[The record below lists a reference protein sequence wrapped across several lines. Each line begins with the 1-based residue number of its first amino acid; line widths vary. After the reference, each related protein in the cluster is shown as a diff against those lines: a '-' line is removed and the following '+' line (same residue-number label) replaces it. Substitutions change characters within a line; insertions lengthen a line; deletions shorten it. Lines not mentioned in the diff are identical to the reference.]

1 MSFSP
6 SSPTLAREK
15 GDLLE
20 LATKLYFERDRQV
33 EEVFSWA
40 EYAARHG
47 FTIQDTGIDLVA
59 IQGDEAWAIQCK
71 NWERELDWGHLGS
84 FVGSLSQ
91 KDLPFKGG
99 YLVAQSLT
107 TRAERT
113 LNTLEKPVIL
123 LPAAEILERYE
134 ALAQK
139 LLKGEREALLPPIK
153 KTLRPYQLQAIE
165 ALLKGFETHT
175 RGKLLMPPGTGKTL
189 VSLRFT
195 EKLFQERL
203 QNPSPTDS
211 HLPPL
216 VLFLCPSI
224 ALLDQTIKV
233 WLREKQVPLQIA
245 AVVSDKTV
253 GKDEELNQ
261 RSLLSFPATTDPA
274 ELRTRF
280 TFRPGRLHVIFST
293 YQSLEVVMEA
303 QAQGFPAFDLVI
315 CDEAH
320 RTAGISDRRGDEAE
334 GGFRLVHDEEK
345 LRAYRRLYMTATP
358 RVFDASPDKRR
369 QVEEQEMVKI
379 YDMSDETLFGP
390 TFYEYTFRQ
399 AIEEG
404 YLVPYRIVIMVLDQ
418 KQVQEK
424 LYAYLN
430 SDQALSV
437 DLATQLVGLAHL
449 IRGEVKDEEERPL
462 PHPVKSG
469 IVFVSRVQKSQKLE
483 REFRRVYEEFFGEAP
498 RARLL
503 HIDGQMSAFEKR
515 RRLDWLREA
524 SLQEPHFLSNA
535 KVLTEGIDV
544 PSLDAVAFLDPKDS
558 VVDIIQALGRVV
570 RKAEGKS
577 YGLIFLPL
585 LVNSQAS
592 IDRQFEQSSY
602 KALWQVLGAI
612 ASLDKTFMVR
622 MRAFLLREKD
632 RPATDEPALTIHRTV
647 WIQPE
652 LFQEVRQHLKLR
664 IVRSYGLESK
674 AFLSDWA
681 RETATLAQTLH
692 THLDTALQQDSE
704 FQQQFQH
711 LLAALQT
718 TLHQQIAP
726 TDARSFIVQYL
737 LTRPIFQALF
747 HRSETPSHSPLAL
760 LDKIFLSFQKFL
772 QNNLQPLEEF
782 YKNVSLKAQS
792 LTSET
797 ERQDFLRYLY
807 TNFFSIAFRDTVE
820 EMGIA
825 YTPPPLVEFILDF
838 GDYLCRKHWGKSWKE
853 PGLALWE
860 PFAGTGTF
868 LALAMER
875 IPPHHLSQKLQQAEI
890 WATEKLL
897 LPFLI
902 LVTNL
907 EDRLQ
912 HRLSAPHPFQTA
924 LWADT
929 FQLMEHFYQKSTPT
943 LPGLFP
949 QEIQTQF
956 ERFLQTPIHFILSNP
971 PWRAGREN
979 ENLGRQNLTYPHLR
993 RRIETTYAHQAKNL
1007 GATLVNSLYDTYIQ
1021 AIRMAS
1027 DRIQEGLIAF
1037 VLNNGW
1043 LTGLAARGLRKC
1055 LQEEF
1060 SEIYLYD
1067 LKGDARTRGEEWK
1080 KQGDKIFESQS
1091 RAGVC
1096 LAFFVKKAPKE
1107 SPQARIYYT
1116 AVPDYASREEKF
1128 NALQKAAQNP
1138 ASIPWQ
1144 TLHPNPTADW
1154 LMQGDPS
1161 FKTLI
1166 KLGDKKNPQELTV
1179 FEIYSRGATTCRD
1192 NYAYNF
1198 SREELE
1204 KHMSRLIDHFNQHL
1218 VRVRKREITRD
1229 NLESQIEKD
1238 PRKIKWDSL
1247 LKNRLFTVK
1256 AFQKFDPQKVR
1267 LAYYRPFVPIWM
1279 YSDTIFISHLGFLPS
1294 FFPAPDSPNVAI
1306 VVTAVGKGGIFD
1318 AAVVD
1323 RIVDLHYFSAQNQLF
1338 PLYYYDKDGQRR
1350 ENITDG
1356 AVAYFRRELGDGGI
1370 GREDIFYY
1378 VFGVLSTPGYVARY
1392 RENLVMELPRVPVLR
1407 RFREV
1412 VELGRELAE
1421 LQLGYEQ
1428 LAPYEGVPGLEETLQ
1443 QAADEPLLKARLD
1456 EKSRSLLLNDR
1467 HKVGPLPD
1475 FAIQHQVGNYPP
1487 LRWISEYLVPST
1499 DKETGIEW
1507 QPGYTIGRFLDL
1519 ARRLLTLS
1527 QKSLEIKARLDKLF

>member
-1 MSFSP
+1 
-6 SSPTLAREK
+6 
-15 GDLLE
+15 
-20 LATKLYFERDRQV
+20 
-33 EEVFSWA
+33 
-40 EYAARHG
+40 
-47 FTIQDTGIDLVA
+47 
-59 IQGDEAWAIQCK
+59 
-71 NWERELDWGHLGS
+71 
-84 FVGSLSQ
+84 
-91 KDLPFKGG
+91 
-99 YLVAQSLT
+99 
-107 TRAERT
+107 
-113 LNTLEKPVIL
+113 
-123 LPAAEILERYE
+123 
-134 ALAQK
+134 
-139 LLKGEREALLPPIK
+139 
-153 KTLRPYQLQAIE
+153 
-165 ALLKGFETHT
+165 
-175 RGKLLMPPGTGKTL
+175 MPPGTGKTL

-203 QNPSPTDS
+203 QPPFATDA

-233 WLREKQVPLQIA
+233 WLREKQLPLHIA

-274 ELRTRF
+274 ELQKRF

-293 YQSLEVVMEA
+293 YQSLDVVME
-303 QAQGFPAFDLVI
+303 AQGFPAFDLVI

-334 GGFRLVHDEEK
+334 GGFRLVHDDEK
-345 LRAYRRLYMTATP
+345 LRAHRRLYMTATP

-483 REFRRVYEEFFGEAP
+483 REFRRVYEEFFGEVP
-498 RARLL
+498 QARLL

-585 LVNSQAS
+585 LVNSQALV
-592 IDRQFEQSSY
+592 DRQFEQSSY

-632 RPATDEPALTIHRTV
+632 KPSTDEPALTIHRTV

-652 LFQEVRQHLKLR
+652 LFQEVRQHLRLR

-674 AFLSDWA
+674 VFLSDWA

-704 FQQQFQH
+704 FQQQFHH
-711 LLAALQT
+711 LLTALQT
-718 TLHQQIAP
+718 TLHRQISP
-726 TDARSFIVQYL
+726 DDARSFIVQYL

-747 HRSETPSHSPLAL
+747 ARSETPSHSPLAL
-760 LDKIFLSFQKFL
+760 LDKIFLTFQKFL
-772 QNNLQPLEEF
+772 QNNLHPLEEF

-797 ERQDFLRYLY
+797 EHQDFLRYLY
-807 TNFFSIAFRDTVE
+807 TNFFSIAFRETVE

-838 GDYLCRKHWGKSWKE
+838 GDYLCQKHWVRSWKD

-868 LALAMER
+868 LALAMAR
-875 IPPHHLSQKLQQAEI
+875 MAPPHLEQKLHQAEI

-956 ERFLQTPIHFILSNP
+956 QRFLQTPIHFILSNP

-993 RRIETTYAHQAKNL
+993 RRIESTYAARAKKL
-1007 GATLVNSLYDTYIQ
+1007 GATNLNSLYDTYIQ

-1055 LQEEF
+1055 LQDEF
-1060 SEIYLYD
+1060 TEIYLYD
-1067 LKGDARTRGEEWK
+1067 LKGDARTRGEERR
-1080 KQGDKIFESQS
+1080 KQAENVFGEQS

-1096 LAFFVKKAPKE
+1096 LAFFVKKVPKE
-1107 SPQARIYYT
+1107 SPQARIHYT

-1128 NALQKAAQNP
+1128 NALQQAAQNP

-1161 FKTLI
+1161 FKTHI
-1166 KLGDKKNPQELTV
+1166 KLGDRKDPEEETV

-1192 NYAYNF
+1192 NYVYNF
-1198 SREELE
+1198 SREEL
-1204 KHMSRLIDHFNQHL
+1204 KRHMSRLIDHFNQHL
-1218 VRVRKREITRD
+1218 VRVRKGEISRN
-1229 NLESQIEKD
+1229 NLESAIEKD
-1238 PRKIKWDSL
+1238 SRKIKWDSS
-1247 LKNRLFTVK
+1247 LKNRLFTVE
-1256 AFQKFDPQKVR
+1256 FQNFDPQKVR
-1267 LAYYRPFVPIWM
+1267 LSYYRPFVPMWL
-1279 YSDTIFISHLGFLPS
+1279 YFDPVFISRVGSLPEI
-1294 FFPAPDSPNVAI
+1294 FPTPESPNVAI

-1323 RIVDLHYFSAQNQLF
+1323 RIVDLHYFSAQNQLL
-1338 PLYYYDKDGQRR
+1338 PLYYYDESGHCR
-1350 ENITDG
+1350 ENITDR
-1356 AVAYFRRELGDGGI
+1356 AVAYFRREVGDEGI

-1378 VFGVLSTPGYVARY
+1378 VFGVLSAPAYVARY

-1407 RFREV
+1407 CFWEV
-1412 VELGRELAE
+1412 VQLGRELAD
-1421 LQLGYEQ
+1421 LQLGYDRLE
-1428 LAPYEGVPGLEETLQ
+1428 LYEGVLGLEEILQ
-1443 QAADEPLLKARLD
+1443 QAADEPLRKARLD
-1456 EKSRSLLLNDR
+1456 EKSRYLLLNDR
-1467 HKVGPLPD
+1467 YRIGPLPD
-1475 FAIQHQVGNYPP
+1475 FAFQHRVGNYPP

-1499 DKETGIEW
+1499 DKETGIAWE
-1507 QPGYTIGRFLDL
+1507 PGYTVGRFLEL
-1519 ARRLLTLS
+1519 VQRLLTLS
-1527 QKSLEIKARLDKLF
+1527 RETLKIKRALDEITRSD